1 MLLTLQLQQLLLP
14 RLQLQLQLH
23 HITLHCANCT
33 AVRNNYKKK
42 CSCDYT
48 TLHNNTLHQLHYIT
62 VHYNYYSATLQ
73 LQLQLPHTTLHPA
86 VVVRWPL
93 QTLQPLQKTQLQPP
107 FGPSVGSLCHP
118 CITTTHQCP
127 IFETSATRLVRYYW
141 YGWTMIEIG
150 IITFN
155 KLNMMEY

>member
-73 LQLQLPHTTLHPA
+73 LQLQLPHTTPLHTTPHPA
-86 VVVRWPL
+86 VVWEVTHSKKHNSNHLSVHQWVRSAIHAS
-93 QTLQPLQKTQLQPP
+93 QQLTSVLSLKLPP
-107 FGPSVGSLCHP
+107 PALCG
-118 CITTTHQCP
+118 TTGMG
-127 IFETSATRLVRYYW
+127 ER
-141 YGWTMIEIG
+141 
-150 IITFN
+150 
-155 KLNMMEY
+155 